1 MPRLRRSM
9 KKAIPQ
15 ASRHQPT
22 SGDEPARVA
31 AMSTGARYLLIPAL
45 VAYSVASAAATTT
58 VTTEYQYNADGALTA
73 ITKQAADG
81 STTTTYLVWDDF
93 TPNTSDPTTG
103 TVSAANGR
111 LVGFGSSPDDLT
123 TTFQFDVRDRLK
135 SFSGGA
141 QSETY
146 DYHANGTMAS
156 SSTAGDALQFYYDKS
171 KNAQCTNIYQT
182 GQSLWSGYLGHVR
195 YLNDGS
201 EQALMKP
208 RKDMAMSY
216 DASQQTVAPYTYDAY
231 GSQPNATPQTGY
243 DLHQNPFQ
251 YAGEYRDP
259 LWGGYY
265 LRARWYDPDLQTFLS
280 RDSQSHLNRYGYAG
294 GNPVMR
300 IDPSGR
306 GFSWSRDIG
315 KPLTGFLTDINK
327 GVGGHFARFFLTPIL
342 GPLQILANPKAYW
355 QAIIHDKNG
364 AAIFLV
370 APIVSGEA
378 FGIIE
383 AGLEPIF
390 VNELF
395 VGRTAT
401 ALATGVAQ
409 STTNAAARGFN
420 HFNWSTFLNGEEGG
434 VGSLIEQNPIGGRG
448 YNRFNR
454 SGQQIADLVG
464 QLDEAEPDT
473 VLIVRQRTNLRVGP
487 DGKALPLPMQT
498 GPIQERLGL
507 GLYHEKILAIG
518 RNDIFTTEVEGGLAY
533 ASREEAPGAIAVQE
547 HFRQFLG
554 KDFEVIG
561 IKENFDRARGFDDFG
576 TQRIWTV
583 RDWDYFTGRG
593 EGKLNPYRTFT
604 NNCHYHAAAVLK
616 DLGF

>member
-1 MPRLRRSM
+1 MPRGATFTETPRGPLLRGLR
-9 KKAIPQ
+9 KASPL
-15 ASRHQPT
+15 ALALT
-22 SGDEPARVA
+22 AVLVC
-31 AMSTGARYLLIPAL
+31 TGGR
-45 VAYSVASAAATTT
+45 AYAHTT
-58 VTTEYQYNADGALTA
+58 VTDYTYNADSALTSVTVTVDSETPA
-73 ITKQAADG
+73 
-81 STTTTYLVWDDF
+81 TTYLTWDDF
-93 TPNTSDPTTG
+93 VPNTNDPTTG
-103 TVSAANGR
+103 TVSAADGR
-111 LVGFGSSPDDLT
+111 LIAVGPAPGVQNAAESF
-123 TTFQFDVRDRLK
+123 TFDARDRLTAY
-135 SFSGGA
+135 SGANG
-141 QSETY
+141 SETY
-146 DYHANGTMAS
+146 DYDAAGMMSSAS
-156 SSTAGDALQFYYDKS
+156 SGSDGFQFYYDHQ
-171 KNAQCTNIYQT
+171 NDAQVTDVRQT
-182 GQSLWSGYLGHVR
+182 SNGLMSGYLGHVR
-195 YLNDGS
+195 YLDDGT
-201 EQALMKP
+201 EQVLLKP
-208 RKDMAMSY
+208 RKDMACSY
-216 DASQQTVAPYTYDAY
+216 DAQSQALQSYDYNAY
-231 GSQPNATPQTGY
+231 GASQNGSPPGNF
-243 DLHQNPFQ
+243 DLHDNPFR

-280 RDSQSHLNRYGYAG
+280 RDSQSNLNRYGYGG

-306 GFSWSRDIG
+306 GFRWSRDIG
-315 KPLTGFLTDINK
+315 KPLGHFLTDINK
-327 GVGGHFARFFLTPIL
+327 GVGGHFARFFLTPML

-370 APIVSGEA
+370 APIVCGEA

-383 AGLEPIF
+383 AGIEPIF
-390 VNELF
+390 ATELF
-395 VGRTAT
+395 AARTT
-401 ALATGVAQ
+401 TTLAIGAAQ

-420 HFNWSTFLNGEEGG
+420 HFNWSTFLNGEEGS

-464 QLDEAEPDT
+464 KLDEAEPDT

-518 RNDIFTTEVEGGLAY
+518 RNDIFTTEVEGGLVY
-533 ASREEAPGAIAVQE
+533 ASHEEVPNVVAVQE

-561 IKENFDRARGFDDFG
+561 IKTGFDRARGLEGLG
-576 TQRIWTV
+576 TQRFWTV

-593 EGKLNPYRTFT
+593 EGKLNPYRMFT

-616 DLGF
+616 DLGL